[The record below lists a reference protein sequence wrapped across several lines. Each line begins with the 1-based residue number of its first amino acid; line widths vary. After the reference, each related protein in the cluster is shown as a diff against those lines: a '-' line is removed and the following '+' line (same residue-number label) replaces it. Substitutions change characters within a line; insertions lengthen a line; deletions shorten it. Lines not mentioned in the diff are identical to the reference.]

1 MTPSIQVVFD
11 CADPQRLA
19 CFWAEMLG
27 YKLQDPPPGYASWE
41 AWLREYHVPEDQWN
55 AASAIIDP
63 DGTRPRIFFQRVPEP
78 KTIKN
83 RVHLDVN
90 AGGGHETPPD
100 QRRRKVDAE
109 VERLVAL
116 GATKLRVVEERGEY
130 WVVMSDLEGNE
141 FCLQ

>member
-1 MTPSIQVVFD
+1 MAPSIQVVFD
-11 CADPQRLA
+11 CDDPERLA
-19 CFWAEMLG
+19 RFWADALG
-27 YKLQDPPPGYASWE
+27 YKLQDPPSGYASWE
-41 AWLREYHVPEDQWN
+41 AWLRERHVPEDQWN

-63 DGTRPRIFFQRVPEP
+63 DGQRPRIFFQRVPEP

-116 GATKLRVVEERGEY
+116 GATKLRVAEERGEY
-130 WVVMSDLEGNE
+130 WVVMADLEGNE